1 MNEHSRPAISATG
14 ATAPGRT
21 GPKAERLVIEGLRLA
36 FGANEVLKGVDLV
49 IEPGE
54 FFAFLGPSG
63 SGKSTLL
70 RAIAG
75 FGPKPSGRILIGEE
89 EITHEPPWK
98 RNVGMVFQSY
108 ALWPHMTVWKNVA
121 FGLEE
126 RGMRRSEIAP
136 RVRRALE
143 LVGLAEFADRRPSQL
158 SGGQQQRVAL
168 ARTLVVGPRVLLLDE
183 PLSNLDANLRVQVRR
198 ELKQLQRQLGITTIF
213 VTHDQEEANTTSDR
227 MAVLNEGRIQQVG
240 APVELYDRPANL
252 FVATFLGSA
261 NLIEG
266 EVRADGGRRLF
277 SGRGG
282 FRFPVAAAEPEGRA
296 HALFRPQIVHLG
308 EKPTGGGDE
317 ELLTFSG
324 RVVRAEFLGML
335 VRYGVEVAGV
345 ELLVDEPHR
354 PDRPVLAEGARVTG
368 HILTR
373 QIRILRG

>member
-1 MNEHSRPAISATG
+1 MSATG

-143 LVGLAEFADRRPSQL
+143 LVGLAEFADRR
-158 SGGQQQRVAL
+158 
-168 ARTLVVGPRVLLLDE
+168 
-183 PLSNLDANLRVQVRR
+183 
-198 ELKQLQRQLGITTIF
+198 
-213 VTHDQEEANTTSDR
+213 
-227 MAVLNEGRIQQVG
+227 
-240 APVELYDRPANL
+240 
-252 FVATFLGSA
+252 
-261 NLIEG
+261 
-266 EVRADGGRRLF
+266 
-277 SGRGG
+277 
-282 FRFPVAAAEPEGRA
+282 
-296 HALFRPQIVHLG
+296 
-308 EKPTGGGDE
+308 
-317 ELLTFSG
+317 
-324 RVVRAEFLGML
+324 
-335 VRYGVEVAGV
+335 
-345 ELLVDEPHR
+345 
-354 PDRPVLAEGARVTG
+354 
-368 HILTR
+368 
-373 QIRILRG
+373 